1 MAAHVKLL
9 AILNIILGTLGLLA
23 GALALMVFG
32 GIGAIAGFAADQP
45 SDAVLA
51 LPILGGI
58 GVFVFLL
65 IAVFTA
71 PCIIAGVGLLKFRP
85 WARTLTIV
93 MSAFNLLNVPFG
105 TALGVY
111 GLWVLLS
118 NEGRRLFEQPPANS

>member
-1 MAAHVKLL
+1 MAAHVRILG
-9 AILNIILGTLGLLA
+9 ILNIVLGSLGLIF
-23 GALALMVFG
+23 GIFALIFLG
-32 GIGAIAGFAADQP
+32 GIGAIAGIAADQP

-58 GVFVFLL
+58 GLLVFLL

-71 PCIIAGVGLLKFRP
+71 PCIIAGIGLLKFRP

-105 TALGVY
+105 TALGIY

-118 NEGRRLFEQPPANS
+118 TEGERLFVRPLAPS